1 MPHASHQAAAQS
13 HGRLNTCEAAALE
26 GGQRKTSEERAIG
39 SKFLELSSL
48 ATGSE
53 VVGKHM
59 PLLNNAVADL
69 AVKVTTALFIL

>member
-1 MPHASHQAAAQS
+1 
-13 HGRLNTCEAAALE
+13 LE